1 MAENENDWGIWAAVR
16 SCSKMN
22 NSAHADHSVHEDPTH
37 VNSALVDHSS
47 VNEDGNSV
55 NNTQDTTLFP
65 EESNSVGDFRDAFAM
80 ENKRYFGLD
89 EVISLANKLN
99 TNSRIE
105 PHNQENQ
112 TETIPNT
119 PLEIVEHKEEEEE
132 KENNAFIYR
141 GKRTERYEI
150 LAEELGK
157 ADQWKWKKNTTST
170 TGKSYYSCS
179 EVKKKCPAKRHV
191 EQSSKDSTKLIV
203 SYIGQHNHPPPN
215 QHSNGTHET

>member
-1 MAENENDWGIWAAVR
+1 MAENENDWGIWAVVR

-22 NSAHADHSVHEDPTH
+22 NSAHVDHCVHEDPTH
-37 VNSALVDHSS
+37 VNYALVDHSS

-65 EESNSVGDFRDAFAM
+65 KESNSVGDFRDAFAM

-89 EVISLANKLN
+89 EVISLSKNLN

-119 PLEIVEHKEEEEE
+119 PLEIVEHEEEE
-132 KENNAFIYR
+132 KEENNAFIIAGRELKDMKYWLR
-141 GKRTERYEI
+141 NWGRRISGNGKRI
-150 LAEELGK
+150 LRVQLESVTIRVVK
-157 ADQWKWKKNTTST
+157 FKKN
-170 TGKSYYSCS
+170 
-179 EVKKKCPAKRHV
+179 VQQRDMFIQ
-191 EQSSKDSTKLIV
+191 QS
-203 SYIGQHNHPPPN
+203 
-215 QHSNGTHET
+215 